1 MIDLEELNK
10 VWARIYKYQD
20 CKNDSQTMNYIY
32 AIQQGKAVIL
42 GVTPSELLN
51 MDVEDVKKIAKI
63 DELFKMIADA
73 QEKVFAP
80 PCYREGA
87 KKE

>member
-80 PCYREGA
+80 CYREGA